1 MSAHDPALAAMPP
14 LPAGPLR
21 EALASA
27 LDTLDAAERQSH
39 PVIMSLALAKVGH
52 CCSDAGALAQAEWY
66 LERAL
71 RWAMTLG
78 SADGGIDLICDL
90 AELAVRRADE
100 AAGTDAAQA
109 HVLREQ
115 ARDRCFEAA
124 GLASRAADPHWEVH
138 VLLRVSEVLDRC
150 GDHDDAISLQ
160 CRALHLLVSD
170 EIPVLDTEAPGASQA
185 LM

>member
-1 MSAHDPALAAMPP
+1 MSAHDPALAAVPP
-14 LPAGPLR
+14 LPPGPAR
-21 EALASA
+21 EALVTA
-27 LDTLDAAERQSH
+27 LNTLDAAERQPH
-39 PVIMSLALAKVGH
+39 PVVMSLALAKVGH

-66 LERAL
+66 LQRAL

-78 SADGGIDLICDL
+78 SADGAIDLVCEL
-90 AELAVRRADE
+90 AELAVRRAGE
-100 AAGTDAAQA
+100 AAGTDATQVHA
-109 HVLREQ
+109 LRGQ

-124 GLASRAADPHWEVH
+124 GMASRAADPHWEVH

-170 EIPVLDTEAPGASQA
+170 EIPVLDTEAPGTSQS